1 MSFVELLKCSAEGDE
16 RSLETML
23 EMYKPLL
30 LKMSMINGVIDDD
43 LQQEQIIC
51 FWKCVKTFYK
61 KYKETCN
68 EKE

>member
-16 RSLETML
+16 RSLKIML
-23 EMYKPLL
+23 EMYEPLV

>member
-1 MSFVELLKCSAEGDE
+1 MSFLKLLKCSAEGDE
-16 RSLETML
+16 RSLKIML
-23 EMYKPLL
+23 EMYEPLV

>member
-1 MSFVELLKCSAEGDE
+1 MSFIELLKRSNEGDE
-16 RSLETML
+16 RALETIL

-30 LKMSMINGVIDDD
+30 YKMSMINGVIDED

-51 FWKCVKTFYK
+51 FWKCIKTFYK
-61 KYKETCN
+61 KYRETCN